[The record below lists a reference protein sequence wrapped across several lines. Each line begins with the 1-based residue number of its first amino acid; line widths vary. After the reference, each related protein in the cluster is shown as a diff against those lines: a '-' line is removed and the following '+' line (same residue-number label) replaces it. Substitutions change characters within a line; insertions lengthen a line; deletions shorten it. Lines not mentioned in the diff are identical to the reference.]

1 MLLVRNY
8 AVKISDPLGQ
18 KTAALPAIIAKP
30 PLRATPLLCRLTAVL
45 QLKFEF
51 VSRITSLRTA
61 RNRPGIPPVIA
72 LGRGTYRHC
81 FKLRSLCITCYQVPD
96 L

>member
-18 KTAALPAIIAKP
+18 KTAALPAIIAKAP
-30 PLRATPLLCRLTAVL
+30 SARDALIMSSYGRSATKIRI
-45 QLKFEF
+45 